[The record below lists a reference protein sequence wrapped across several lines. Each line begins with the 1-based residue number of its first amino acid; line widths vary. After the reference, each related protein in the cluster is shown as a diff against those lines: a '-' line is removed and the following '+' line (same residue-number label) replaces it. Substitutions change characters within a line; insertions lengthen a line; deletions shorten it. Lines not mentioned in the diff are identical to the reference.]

1 SCTTALTLSEGERNI
16 KKSVYPFIALKITGN
31 NNTSIFS
38 IYPNLFY
45 ICCMEAK
52 RCIVHID
59 LDSFFV
65 SVERKFN
72 PDLIGKPVL
81 IGGSAD
87 RGVVASCSYEARKFG
102 IHSAMPMKQAMK
114 LCPHATIIRGSH
126 GRYSEASRE
135 VTQIIH
141 NSVPLYQ
148 KTSIDEFYIDLTGMD
163 RFHDCYQLA
172 TDLRQRIIRETGLPI
187 SFGMASC
194 KTVAKMATNAAK
206 PNGQVLIEHG
216 KEKEFMAPL
225 SIRKIPMLGEKTCQ
239 KLYQF
244 GIEKI
249 GDLQRVEL
257 KFLETVFGKHG
268 RYIWERANG
277 IDESEIVPHSDRK
290 SISTENTFE
299 ADVNDVKTLETVLVS
314 MTEELAYKLRKENK
328 VASCLAIKIRFA
340 NFETHTV
347 QEKIALTAAE
357 HILIPG
363 IKNLLKKAWNGHRP
377 IRLIGVKLSNLCPGS
392 YQINLFEDN
401 EERINL
407 YQAMDKIN
415 FKFGD
420 KTVCRAAGMAIGTR
434 NFNPFLKD

>member
-1 SCTTALTLSEGERNI
+1 
-16 KKSVYPFIALKITGN
+16 
-31 NNTSIFS
+31 
-38 IYPNLFY
+38 
-45 ICCMEAK
+45 MEAK
-52 RCIVHID
+52 RWIVHID

-65 SVERKFN
+65 SVERKFD
-72 PDLIGKPVL
+72 PSLIGKPVL

-114 LCPHATIIRGSH
+114 LCPHATVIRGNH
-126 GRYSEASRE
+126 GRYSVASRE

-141 NSVPLYQ
+141 DSVPLYQ
-148 KTSIDEFYIDLTGMD
+148 KTSVDEFYIDFTGMD
-163 RFHDCYQLA
+163 RFHDCYQIA
-172 TDLRQRIIRETGLPI
+172 SDLRQRIMRETGLPI

-206 PNGQVLIEHG
+206 PNGQLLIEQG
-216 KEKEFMAPL
+216 KEKEFMAPM

-290 SISTENTFE
+290 SISTENTFHTDV
-299 ADVNDVKTLETVLVS
+299 ADKKTLETVLVS
-314 MTEELAYKLRKENK
+314 MTEELAFKLRKENK
-328 VASCLAIKIRFA
+328 LASCLAIKVRYA

-377 IRLIGVKLSNLCPGS
+377 IRLIGVRLSNITQGS

-401 EERINL
+401 EERIKL

-415 FKFGD
+415 FKFGE

-434 NFNPFLKD
+434 NFNPFLRD

>member
-1 SCTTALTLSEGERNI
+1 
-16 KKSVYPFIALKITGN
+16 
-31 NNTSIFS
+31 
-38 IYPNLFY
+38 
-45 ICCMEAK
+45 MEAK

-65 SVERKFN
+65 SVERKFD
-72 PDLIGKPVL
+72 PTLIGKPVL

-126 GRYSEASRE
+126 GRYSEASRQ

-141 NSVPLYQ
+141 DSVPLYQ
-148 KTSIDEFYIDLTGMD
+148 KTSIDEFYIDMTGMD

-172 TDLRQRIIRETGLPI
+172 TELRARIIRETGLPI
-187 SFGMASC
+187 SFGMASG

-206 PNGQVLIEHG
+206 PNGQLLIAPG

-225 SIRKIPMLGEKTCQ
+225 SIRKIPMLGEKTCER
-239 KLYQF
+239 LYQF

-249 GDLQRVEL
+249 GDLQRVDL
-257 KFLETVFGKHG
+257 RFLETVFGKHG

-277 IDESEIVPHSDRK
+277 IDESVIVPSSDRK

-299 ADVNDVKTLETVLVS
+299 TNVSDKKLLETVLVS

-328 VASCLAIKIRFA
+328 VASCMAIKIRYA

-363 IKNLLKKAWNGHRP
+363 VKNLLKKAWNEHRP
-377 IRLIGVKLSNLCPGS
+377 IRLIGVRLSNLCQGS

-401 EERINL
+401 EERIKL

-434 NFNPFLKD
+434 NFNPFLRD

>member
-1 SCTTALTLSEGERNI
+1 
-16 KKSVYPFIALKITGN
+16 
-31 NNTSIFS
+31 
-38 IYPNLFY
+38 
-45 ICCMEAK
+45 MDAK
-52 RCIVHID
+52 RYIVHID

-114 LCPHATIIRGSH
+114 LCPHATVIRGSH

-141 NSVPLYQ
+141 DSVPLYQ

-163 RFHDCYQLA
+163 RFHDCYKMA
-172 TDLRQRIIRETGLPI
+172 TELRERVIRETGLPI

-206 PNGQVLIEHG
+206 PSGQLFIEHG
-216 KEKEFMAPL
+216 QEKEFMAPL

-277 IDESEIVPHSDRK
+277 IDDSEIVPHSDRK

-299 ADVNDVKTLETVLVS
+299 ADVNDKKTIETVLVS

-347 QEKIALTAAE
+347 QEKISLTAAE

-377 IRLIGVKLSNLCPGS
+377 IRLIGVKLSNLCQGS

-401 EERINL
+401 EERIKL

-434 NFNPFLKD
+434 NFNPFLKG

>member
-1 SCTTALTLSEGERNI
+1 ME
-16 KKSVYPFIALKITGN
+16 LK
-31 NNTSIFS
+31 
-38 IYPNLFY
+38 
-45 ICCMEAK
+45 
-52 RCIVHID
+52 RHIVHID

-81 IGGSAD
+81 IGGSAE

-102 IHSAMPMKQAMK
+102 IHSAMPMKQAMR
-114 LCPHATIIRGSH
+114 LCPHAMVIRGSH

-135 VTQIIH
+135 VTEIIH
-141 NSVPLYQ
+141 DSVPLYQ
-148 KTSIDEFYIDLTGMD
+148 KTSIDEFYIDMTGMD
-163 RFHDCYQLA
+163 RYYDCYKLA
-172 TDLRQRIIRETGLPI
+172 GDLRQRVIRETGLPI
-187 SFGMASC
+187 SFGMASG

-206 PNGQVLIEHG
+206 PNGQLYIPHG
-216 KEKEFMAPL
+216 KEREFMAPL

-249 GDLQRVEL
+249 GDLQKTDLR
-257 KFLETVFGKHG
+257 FLETAFGKHG
-268 RYIWERANG
+268 RYIWEKANG

-290 SISTENTFE
+290 SISTENTFHTDV
-299 ADVNDVKTLETVLVS
+299 ADKKTLETVLVS
-314 MTEELAYKLRKENK
+314 MTEELSAKLRKENK
-328 VASCLAIKIRFA
+328 VAGCLAIKIRYA
-340 NFETHTV
+340 NFETHTQ
-347 QEKIALTAAE
+347 QEKISLTAAE

-363 IKNLLKKAWNGHRP
+363 IKNLLNKVWNQHRP
-377 IRLIGVKLSNLCPGS
+377 IRLIGVRLSQLTTGS

-401 EERINL
+401 EERIRL